1 MSEAEDFKKS
11 GVISKKARDY
21 AEEICA
27 AGMKHIGLVE
37 KIEKKIISLGGKPSF
52 PVDISINSMAAHET
66 PNVGD
71 AKILNKGEVVKID
84 LGAHVNGCVTD
95 TATTVLLGANEWKNL
110 KKAAEDGL
118 KAAIEQ
124 CSVGN
129 KIRNIGK
136 AITQAINS
144 HGYNPIAN
152 LCGHGIGEWIV
163 HDNPTI
169 PNYDNGDNTLLVEGQ
184 TIAIEPFAT
193 DGVGAVKDGKPDGVY
208 VLVGKKPVRLDSV
221 RKNLDFIEKEYKTL
235 PFSPR
240 WLTHLQNYQFALRIL
255 EKEGVIKQYTELPEK
270 SGGMVAQAEKS
281 VMIGFG
287 VLT

>member
-1 MSEAEDFKKS
+1 MSDNEDFKKS
-11 GVISKKARDY
+11 GIISKKARDY
-21 AEEICA
+21 AEELCA
-27 AGMKHIGLVE
+27 IGMKHIDLAE
-37 KIEKKIISLGGKPSF
+37 KIEKKMIQLGGKPSF
-52 PVDISINSMAAHET
+52 PVDVSIDSVAAHQT

-71 AKILNKGEVVKID
+71 EKILHKGEVVKID
-84 LGAHVNGCVTD
+84 IGAHVNGCVTD
-95 TATTVLLGANEWKNL
+95 TAVTVLLGADKWKNL
-110 KKAAEDGL
+110 KKAADEAL

-124 CSVGN
+124 SVPGN

-136 AITQAINS
+136 AITQAISN
-144 HGYNPIAN
+144 HDYNAIAN
-152 LCGHGIGEWIV
+152 LSGHGIGKWIV
-163 HDNPTI
+163 HDAPTI
-169 PNYDNGDNTLLVEGQ
+169 PNYDNGDDTKLVEGQ

-193 DGVGAVKDGKPDGVY
+193 DGVGAVKDGKLDGVY
-208 VLVGKKPVRLDSV
+208 RLLARKPVRLDSV
-221 RKNLDFIEKEYKTL
+221 RKVLDYIEKEYQTL

-255 EKEGVIKQYTELPEK
+255 EQEGVIKQYTELPEK